1 MKICVFCSANEQID
15 PDFFRMTEELG
26 HWAARQGHTIVFG
39 GNDSG
44 LMHAVSKSAKE
55 SGGHVV
61 GVVPRVIEQKGKL
74 SPYLDEHFPTET
86 LSERK
91 ELMMA
96 QADVFIVLPGG
107 IGTLDEVFTVASARS
122 LGFHH
127 KRLVLYN
134 MKGFWDSLI
143 AMMDDLQSKGMMRGQ
158 WRESIGVAEN
168 IDDIKQILILT
179 ASG

>member
-1 MKICVFCSANEQID
+1 MN
-15 PDFFRMTEELG
+15 
-26 HWAARQGHTIVFG
+26 
-39 GNDSG
+39 
-44 LMHAVSKSAKE
+44 
-55 SGGHVV
+55 
-61 GVVPRVIEQKGKL
+61 
-74 SPYLDEHFPTET
+74 PTET

-143 AMMDDLQSKGMMRGQ
+143 AMMDYLQSKGMMRGQ